1 MLFFMLMSCPLI
13 GQGIQQKQIAPEDYS
28 SWGKLFL
35 SELSEKGNWVS
46 YKMTYEEGNDTLF
59 IQNTKTATSY
69 KIPKGSSG
77 IFVKEEVYMCLRPD
91 KKGVVIDLR
100 NGKQNVLE
108 NVNDVE
114 LIEKTKMII
123 LKNQENDGT
132 LQLKINSLATNKTTI
147 EINHVSAY
155 AVNPNQTEIIYSSN
169 SNNSTIVSVLNL
181 QTLKTK
187 TLYQENTNDYFIN
200 FVWQRDGKSVT
211 FSKQEKLNQP
221 LPSKGIYFYN
231 LVEQKIKK
239 LNPAKLYEVTHDYD
253 IQGFYRSSIAISESE
268 NVVYIACFSKN
279 KTKDTN
285 QNSEVWNALNKEIGT
300 RRDNL
305 QKSALLSWNT
315 DTEQIFFLGKEDDQ
329 ILQLNENQNY
339 LLTYTETNYKPTIK
353 SESDVDI
360 MLIDIKTG
368 KRNVILTEF
377 PGNFS
382 TVNCSPNGQYI
393 TYFSKGNWCIY
404 DVKNEKHTNLTQ
416 NSQTDFSEEVYSA
429 KNNENSAGFVGW
441 SINNQSFFV
450 YDKFDVW
457 EITLLPSQS
466 KRVTKGKEQSIVYRV
481 VKEARNK
488 EQNKPFFSKKTVILD
503 VSQPILVKGEAAD
516 YSKEGYFWLSK
527 EKLTQAT
534 EYGSFHLSN
543 LLSAKKQLIYTKE
556 KYNLPKQLIFK
567 SGNSKEKILFQSN
580 SQYKKYQWGH
590 SELIKYTNS
599 KGEVLNGVLFYPINF
614 NPSQKYPMVVRI
626 YENLAFTQHLFT
638 MPSYRNSDGF
648 NKTIYTSQGYFV
660 FSPDIKY
667 EIGNPGYSALD
678 CVVSGTK
685 AVVNKGNIQEKE
697 IGLIGHSFGGYESFF
712 IATQSNLFAAIVTGA
727 GVADLTSCYFTFGKS
742 YNKPETWRFEFAQ
755 MRMGKSFFEDKIS
768 YYNNS
773 PITHLDKVNTPIL
786 SWTGSNDLQVNPEQT
801 MNFHMGMRRLK
812 KEHIMLQ
819 IPNEGHVILNPQNQ
833 KDLTI
838 KIKEWFDYHL
848 RKGLKPLWSEPN

>member
-1 MLFFMLMSCPLI
+1 MLMSCPLI

-28 SWGKLFL
+28 AWGKLFL
-35 SELSEKGNWVS
+35 SELSEKGDWVS
-46 YKMTYEEGNDTLF
+46 YKMSYEEGTDTLF
-59 IQNTKTATSY
+59 IQNTKVATLY

-77 IFVKEEVYMCLRPD
+77 KFFKEEIYMCLLPD
-91 KKGVVIDLR
+91 KKGVAINLKSE
-100 NGKQNVLE
+100 KQNVLE
-108 NVNDVE
+108 NVNDIE
-114 LIEKTKMII
+114 LIEKTKMIV
-123 LKNQENDGT
+123 LKNQESDGT
-132 LQLKINSLATNKTTI
+132 LKVRINDLTTNKSII
-147 EINHVSAY
+147 EINDISAY
-155 AVNPNQTEIIYSSN
+155 AINPNQTEIIYSSN
-169 SNNSTIVSVLNL
+169 SNNSNVVTVLNL

-187 TLYQENTNDYFIN
+187 ILYQENTNDYFIN
-200 FVWQRDGKSVT
+200 FVWQKDGRSVT

-231 LVEQKIKK
+231 LVDQKIKK
-239 LNPAKLYEVTHDYD
+239 LDPSKLYEVTHNYD
-253 IQGFYRSSIAISESE
+253 IQGFYRSSIAISESK

-279 KTKDTN
+279 KTKDTI
-285 QNSEVWNALNKEIGT
+285 QNVDVWNTLNKEIGT
-300 RRDNL
+300 RKDNL

-315 DTEQIFFLGKEDDQ
+315 DTEKVFFLGKEDDQ

-339 LLTYTETNYKPTIK
+339 LLSYAESHYKPTIK

-360 MLIDIKTG
+360 VLVNIKSG
-368 KRNVILTEF
+368 ERKIILREF
-377 PGNFS
+377 PRNFS
-382 TVNCSPNGQYI
+382 TLQCSPNGQYI

-404 DVKNEKHTNLTQ
+404 DIKNEKHTNLTQ
-416 NSQTDFSEEVYSA
+416 YSQADFSEEFYSV
-429 KNNENSAGFVGW
+429 KNNENPAGFVGW
-441 SINNQSFFV
+441 SYNNQSFFV
-450 YDKFDVW
+450 YDKFDLW
-457 EITLLPSQS
+457 EITLLPNQS
-466 KRVTKGKEQSIVYRV
+466 KRITKGKEQSIVYRI
-481 VKEARNK
+481 VKQAGNK
-488 EQNKPFFSKKTVILD
+488 ERNNPFFIKNTTVLNI
-503 VSQPILVKGEAAD
+503 SQPILVKGQAAD
-516 YSKEGYFWLSK
+516 YNKEGYFWLSNG
-527 EKLTQAT
+527 KLTQAT

-543 LLSAKKQLIYTKE
+543 LLAAKKQLIYTKE

-567 SGNSKEKILFQSN
+567 SGNSKEKVLFQSN

-599 KGEVLNGVLFYPINF
+599 KGEVLNGVLFYPFNF

-660 FSPDIKY
+660 FYPDINY

-678 CVVSGTK
+678 CVISGTK
-685 AVVNKGNIQEKE
+685 AVVKKGYIQEKE

-712 IATQSNLFAAIVTGA
+712 IATQSNLFATIVTGA
-727 GVADLTSCYFTFGKS
+727 GVADLTNCYFTFGKS

-755 MRMGKSFFEDKIS
+755 MRMGKSFFEDKIG
-768 YYNNS
+768 YYQNS
-773 PITHLDKVNTPIL
+773 PITHLEKVNTPIL

-812 KEHIMLQ
+812 KEHMMLQ

-848 RKGLKPLWSEPN
+848 KKGPKPLWSEPN